1 MVRLGLE
8 FPSSPSILLTASDI
22 HSLQLFYFIFAKT
35 LFVIFL
41 PYHSSNCS
49 NFFFP
54 SFIYLFIFLRRAI
67 ALAWFSVIY
76 IYIYTHT
83 HNTWPFH
90 FSTPITSSPRTNF
103 CYMI

>member
-1 MVRLGLE
+1 MIVELMKDEKEDLKALAIFMVRLGLE
-8 FPSSPSILLTASDI
+8 FPTSPSIFLTASDI

-54 SFIYLFIFLRRAI
+54 IFIYLFIFLRRAI
-67 ALAWFSVIY
+67 AVAWFSVIY
-76 IYIYTHT
+76 T
-83 HNTWPFH
+83 
-90 FSTPITSSPRTNF
+90 
-103 CYMI
+103 